1 MTMRLRLIMTNEE
14 AQAERR
20 YRFSER
26 IGILCGTADPTR
38 EQTELASKEA
48 DEAVKVLLDSRET

>member
-1 MTMRLRLIMTNEE
+1 MSYEE

-26 IGILCGTADPTR
+26 IGILCGAADPAR
-38 EQTELASKEA
+38 EQIELALKEA
-48 DEAVKVLLDSRET
+48 DEAMKVLLDSRET